1 MECPEICSNPF
12 GGRMVDLFSRDG
24 DGCLTFQQLLE
35 MYDVFHAHAPQ
46 AAKIAWAFAIWD
58 FDGTPPPPS

>member
-1 MECPEICSNPF
+1 
-12 GGRMVDLFSRDG
+12 MVDLFSRDG